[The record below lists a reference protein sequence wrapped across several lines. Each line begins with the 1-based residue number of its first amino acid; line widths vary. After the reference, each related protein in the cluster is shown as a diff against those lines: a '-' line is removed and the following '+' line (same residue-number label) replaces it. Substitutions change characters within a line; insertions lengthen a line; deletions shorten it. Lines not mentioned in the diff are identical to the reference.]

1 MDAEESKIGSLSLD
15 LANISTLEGT
25 VVKEV
30 NLEWV
35 GFAQTNIQIHVQIY
49 GTFHHVKFVYR
60 LTSGHHVKFDTTQH
74 LD

>member
-35 GFAQTNIQIHVQIY
+35 GFA
-49 GTFHHVKFVYR
+49 
-60 LTSGHHVKFDTTQH
+60 
-74 LD
+74 